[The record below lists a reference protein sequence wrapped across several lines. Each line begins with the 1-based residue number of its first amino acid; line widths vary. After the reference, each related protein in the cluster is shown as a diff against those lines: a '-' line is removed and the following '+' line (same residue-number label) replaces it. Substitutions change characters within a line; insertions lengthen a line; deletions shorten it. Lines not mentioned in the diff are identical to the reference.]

1 LVTTRSTLSS
11 LQRTAHSF
19 GRSLRRATKRSFAL
33 AILLGA
39 CYPTTTIVLVR
50 HAERPP
56 GTDPDLLPEGRA
68 RAGDLA
74 RALERANVRAIIHT
88 NFKRT
93 RQTAESLA
101 ARTGV
106 ALTEVSAGGN
116 ATAHAADV
124 AARLLSFKGHTV
136 VYVGHSNTVPAVIG
150 ALGITP
156 APSIP
161 DSVYSRFYVV
171 TKRKG
176 LTSLTEARYGR

>member
-1 LVTTRSTLSS
+1 MKTGWR
-11 LQRTAHSF
+11 
-19 GRSLRRATKRSFAL
+19 AL
-33 AILLGA
+33 AVFMLSLGA

-56 GTDPDLLPEGRA
+56 GADPDLSPEGRQ

-74 RALERANVRAIIHT
+74 RALERADVRAIFHT
-88 NFKRT
+88 TFKRT

-106 ALTEVSAGGN
+106 TLTEVPVAAD
-116 ATAHAADV
+116 ATAHVTDV
-124 AARLLSFKGHTV
+124 VQRMLAFGGKTV
-136 VYVGHSNTVPAVIG
+136 VYVGHSNTVPAVIA

-156 APSIP
+156 APTIP
-161 DSVYSRFYVV
+161 ETEYNHFYIV

-176 LTSLTEARYGR
+176 STGLVEVRYGR

>member
-1 LVTTRSTLSS
+1 MSLGHAVSRLVLI
-11 LQRTAHSF
+11 LCTA
-19 GRSLRRATKRSFAL
+19 
-33 AILLGA
+33 A

-74 RALERANVRAIIHT
+74 RTLQKANVRAILHT

-101 ARTGV
+101 TQTGI
-106 ALTEVSAGGN
+106 AMTEVSAGAD

-124 AARLLSFKGHTV
+124 ARRLLEFNGQTA
-136 VYVGHSNTVPAVIG
+136 VYVGHSNTVPAVIA

-156 APSIP
+156 APTIP

-176 LTSLTEARYGR
+176 QTGMIEARYGR

>member
-1 LVTTRSTLSS
+1 MIR
-11 LQRTAHSF
+11 R
-19 GRSLRRATKRSFAL
+19 RRALAWVLLFSAL
-33 AILLGA
+33 A

-56 GTDPDLLPEGRA
+56 GADPDLSPEGQQ

-74 RALERANVRAIIHT
+74 RALEHANVRAIFHT
-88 NFKRT
+88 TFKRT

-106 ALTEVSAGGN
+106 ALTEVPV
-116 ATAHAADV
+116 AADASAHV
-124 AARLLSFKGHTV
+124 ADVVGRMLAFGGQTV
-136 VYVGHSNTVPAVIG
+136 VYVGHSNTVPAVIA

-156 APSIP
+156 APTIP
-161 DSVYSRFYVV
+161 ETVYNRFYIV

-176 LTSLTEARYGR
+176 STGLVEVRYGR

>member
-1 LVTTRSTLSS
+1 MAALSTLWAGQLRYRS
-11 LQRTAHSF
+11 LQ
-19 GRSLRRATKRSFAL
+19 LIL
-33 AILLGA
+33 VCAIA

-74 RALERANVRAIIHT
+74 RTLERANVSAIFHT
-88 NFKRT
+88 TFKRT

-101 ARTGV
+101 ARTG
-106 ALTEVSAGGN
+106 APLTEVPV
-116 ATAHAADV
+116 AADV
-124 AARLLSFKGHTV
+124 SAHVADVVNRMGAFGGRTV
-136 VYVGHSNTVPAVIG
+136 VYVGHSNTVPAIIA

-156 APSIP
+156 APTIA
-161 DSVYSRFYVV
+161 DSVYNRFFVV

-176 LTSLTEARYGR
+176 QTGLIESRYGR

>member
-1 LVTTRSTLSS
+1 MIS
-11 LQRTAHSF
+11 
-19 GRSLRRATKRSFAL
+19 
-33 AILLGA
+33 AIG

-56 GTDPDLLPEGRA
+56 GTDPDLLPEGRQ

-74 RALERANVRAIIHT
+74 RALERANVRAIFHT
-88 NFKRT
+88 TFKRT

-106 ALTEVSAGGN
+106 SLTEVPV
-116 ATAHAADV
+116 AADASAHV
-124 AARLLSFKGHTV
+124 ADVVRRMRAFRGQTV
-136 VYVGHSNTVPAVIG
+136 VYVGHSNTVPAVIA
-150 ALGITP
+150 ALGIAP

-176 LTSLTEARYGR
+176 STGLVEVRYGR

>member
-1 LVTTRSTLSS
+1 LN
-11 LQRTAHSF
+11 RT
-19 GRSLRRATKRSFAL
+19 GRRALTWLLIFSAL
-33 AILLGA
+33 S

-56 GTDPDLLPEGRA
+56 GTDPDLLPDGRL

-74 RALERANVRAIIHT
+74 RALERANVSAIFHT
-88 NFKRT
+88 QFKRT

-106 ALTEVSAGGN
+106 AMTEVPFPGAGQES
-116 ATAHAADV
+116 AHAADV
-124 AARLLSFKGHTV
+124 ARRISNFGGRTV
-136 VYVGHSNTVPAVIG
+136 VYVGHNSTVPAVIA

-156 APSIP
+156 APGIIP
-161 DSVYSRFYVV
+161 DTVFNRFFIV

-176 LTSLTEARYGR
+176 STGLVEVRYGR